1 MGWQR
6 VRHDLATEQQQL
18 QEGKESW
25 VIAEVKPLKENDF
38 IVFSKHPETKL

>member
-18 QEGKESW
+18 QGGKESW

-38 IVFSKHPETKL
+38 IVFSKHPETNL